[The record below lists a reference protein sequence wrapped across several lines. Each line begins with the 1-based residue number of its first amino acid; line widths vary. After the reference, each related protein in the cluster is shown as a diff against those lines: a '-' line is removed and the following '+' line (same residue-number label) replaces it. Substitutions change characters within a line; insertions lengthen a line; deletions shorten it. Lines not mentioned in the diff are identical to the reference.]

1 MAMVIALVVIVVAS
15 LLFHFV
21 SPWWLSPLASNWN
34 RMDDTLT
41 ITLVITGVFFVVI
54 NFFLAYVLVKFRHRA
69 GNTAPMDRESG
80 HRAAYQP
87 ENRKL
92 ERWLIIAT
100 SIGIVGLLAPGLW
113 VYADYVRPPQDAMV
127 VEVLG
132 QQWQWR
138 FRFPSEGGQ
147 LGRTSVDLITP
158 ANPFGIDPK
167 DAAGSSNIVINNNE
181 VHLPLG
187 KPIKMLLRSND
198 VLHDFFVPPFRS
210 RMNIVPGMVSSF
222 WFTPTKAGRYE
233 AMCAQLCG
241 VGHAN
246 MRGYVVVED
255 EASFKAW
262 LKAQPTFAVSMAPP
276 APVAAAAPSTLAGAA
291 ANPGA
296 GSDLLAQGK
305 ALSQSKGCVACH
317 TVDGNAG
324 VGPTWK
330 GLYGKTE
337 TMADGSTAVVDETYL
352 KDFIRTPTAKTVKG
366 FAPIMPKI
374 EMSDA
379 ELAALVAYIQSY
391 GKPPGKPQ

>member
-15 LLFHFV
+15 LLFHLV

-41 ITLVITGVFFVVI
+41 ITLVITGAFFVFI

-138 FRFPSEGGQ
+138 FRFPGEGGQ

-187 KPIKMLLRSND
+187 KPIKVLLRSND
-198 VLHDFFVPPFRS
+198 VLHDFF
-210 RMNIVPGMVSSF
+210 
-222 WFTPTKAGRYE
+222 
-233 AMCAQLCG
+233 C
-241 VGHAN
+241 
-246 MRGYVVVED
+246 
-255 EASFKAW
+255 ASFP
-262 LKAQPTFAVSMAPP
+262 LPHEYR
-276 APVAAAAPSTLAGAA
+276 AGH
-291 ANPGA
+291 GQQ
-296 GSDLLAQGK
+296 LLVHADQG
-305 ALSQSKGCVACH
+305 
-317 TVDGNAG
+317 
-324 VGPTWK
+324 GP
-330 GLYGKTE
+330 L
-337 TMADGSTAVVDETYL
+337 
-352 KDFIRTPTAKTVKG
+352 
-366 FAPIMPKI
+366 
-374 EMSDA
+374 
-379 ELAALVAYIQSY
+379 
-391 GKPPGKPQ
+391 